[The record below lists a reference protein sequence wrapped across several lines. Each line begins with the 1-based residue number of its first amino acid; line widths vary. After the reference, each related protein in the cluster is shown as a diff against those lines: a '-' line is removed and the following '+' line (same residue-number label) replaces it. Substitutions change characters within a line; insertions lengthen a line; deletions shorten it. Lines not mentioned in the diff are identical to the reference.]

1 SGGGGGGGVTP
12 GKLDTR
18 DRAWPSR
25 RLPAGRHL
33 RRRIST
39 TSHDSGDHVVIDI
52 ELESLPASPPPL
64 DGPSATSSTT
74 SAPLQPAAHAHLKRR
89 EKLCRLLES
98 DIAMKFSHS
107 IQFNAVPDWSSHY
120 ISYSNLKKIIYQL
133 EKQINQSGAHKTA
146 DGETDAESSPLLSQS
161 GAWDDPDKI
170 FTRKLD
176 DELDKICSFYQL
188 KELEIFGEIDSL
200 RKDVE
205 EFEAEHAAGEGEDGE
220 GVGQRRQS
228 MWARARQQSIF
239 KSLQTRKRRSSTVG
253 TADGVGPRDRTHSIH
268 EGREDD
274 TDEDDDENAPLTNS
288 QSSADHRRASTRGLT
303 SDGKLT
309 VTKDLAA
316 DRSFRSSDAHSSA
329 DVRRRPSMAFNDFG
343 DDALQALY
351 DEGITLKKRIT
362 NNYVNICE
370 LRSFIQLNETGF
382 SKVLKKYDKILDRN
396 LKSNYINSKVK
407 PAYPFQ
413 PSTTQNLQDH
423 LERVEEAY
431 AAIVTNHDVEAARR
445 ELRLHLREHVVWERN
460 TVWREMIGIERK
472 AQAAN
477 LGIRQTMLGPS
488 NNPKDSRL
496 QGDSPDAATKEVR
509 TPVGKYVCPKFLVSW
524 NFWTLVGC
532 LAVFAV
538 LLGVKFMERG
548 EQQNCL
554 ALVAFVSLLWATE
567 AIPLFVTSLL
577 VPLLVVL
584 LNVVRDEQPPHSR
597 LDSKK
602 AAGYIFAAMWTPVIM
617 LLLGGFTIAAALSK
631 YNIAKMMATFVLSK
645 AGTKPRTVLLTSMGV
660 AMFASMWISNV
671 AAPVL
676 CFSIVQPILR
686 NLPSDSDMSKAL
698 LLGIALASN
707 MGGAASPIASPQNL
721 IALENMEPQPGW
733 GIWFFIALPV
743 CIITILLIWVLL
755 LVTFRPGRNTTIVP
769 IRPMKD
775 KFTGIQYFISAVT
788 LITIILWCLSHQLEG
803 VFGDMGVIAII
814 PIVLF
819 FGTGILTKEDF
830 NNFLWTIIIL
840 AAGGLALG
848 KAVNSSGLLTTIA
861 VSITNEVGGMGPY
874 ALTCIFAALIAVVAT
889 FISHTVA
896 ALIILPLVRE
906 VGAGMAEPHPNLLVM
921 ASVLMASAAMGLPTS
936 GFPNM
941 TAIMMEDSQTGQR
954 YLQVKHFLTRGV
966 PASVMAYAVI
976 VTVGY
981 GLMAAVGF

>member
-1 SGGGGGGGVTP
+1 
-12 GKLDTR
+12 
-18 DRAWPSR
+18 
-25 RLPAGRHL
+25 
-33 RRRIST
+33 
-39 TSHDSGDHVVIDI
+39 
-52 ELESLPASPPPL
+52 
-64 DGPSATSSTT
+64 
-74 SAPLQPAAHAHLKRR
+74 KRR

-133 EKQINQSGAHKTA
+133 EKQINQPGAHKTA
-146 DGETDAESSPLLSQS
+146 DGETDVESSPLLSQS

-176 DELDKICSFYQL
+176 DEVEKICSFYQL
-188 KELEIFGEIDSL
+188 KELEIFGEVDSL
-200 RKDVE
+200 LKDVE
-205 EFEAEHAAGEGEDGE
+205 EFEAEHAAGEVEDGE
-220 GVGQRRQS
+220 GMGQRRQS
-228 MWARARQQSIF
+228 I
-239 KSLQTRKRRSSTVG
+239 TVG
-253 TADGVGPRDRTHSIH
+253 TADGVGPRDRTQSIPG
-268 EGREDD
+268 EREDD
-274 TDEDDDENAPLTNS
+274 TDEDDDEQAPLTKI
-288 QSSADHRRASTRGLT
+288 QSSGDHRRASTRGVT

-316 DRSFRSSDAHSSA
+316 DL
-329 DVRRRPSMAFNDFG
+329 RRRPSMAFNDFG

-351 DEGITLKKRIT
+351 DEGITLKKRII

-382 SKVLKKYDKILDRN
+382 SKVLKKYDKIMDRN
-396 LKSNYINSKVK
+396 LKSTYINSKVK

-413 PSTTQNLQDH
+413 PSTTQHLQDH

-431 AAIVTNHDVEAARR
+431 ASIVTNRDVEAARR

-496 QGDSPDAATKEVR
+496 QGDSPDAALKEVR

-538 LLGVKFMERG
+538 LLGVRFMERE

-631 YNIAKMMATFVLSK
+631 YNIAKMMATSVLSK

-676 CFSIVQPILR
+676 CLSIVQPILR

-769 IRPMKD
+769 IRSMKD

-966 PASVMAYAVI
+966 PASVMAYVVI

>member
-1 SGGGGGGGVTP
+1 
-12 GKLDTR
+12 
-18 DRAWPSR
+18 
-25 RLPAGRHL
+25 
-33 RRRIST
+33 
-39 TSHDSGDHVVIDI
+39 
-52 ELESLPASPPPL
+52 
-64 DGPSATSSTT
+64 
-74 SAPLQPAAHAHLKRR
+74 
-89 EKLCRLLES
+89 
-98 DIAMKFSHS
+98 MKFSHS
-107 IQFNAVPDWSSHY
+107 IQFNAVPDWSSNY
-120 ISYSNLKKIIYQL
+120 ISYSNLKKLIYQL
-133 EKQINQSGAHKTA
+133 EKQLHHNGQPSSSNQ
-146 DGETDAESSPLLSQS
+146 DPESSPLLAS
-161 GAWDDPDKI
+161 GSIDDPDKV
-170 FTRKLD
+170 FSRKLD
-176 DELDKICSFYQL
+176 DELEKICTFYQL
-188 KELEIFGEIDSL
+188 KELEVIGEVEALL
-200 RKDVE
+200 RDVE
-205 EFEAEHAAGEGEDGE
+205 EFEAEHAAGEDDEDGL
-220 GVGQRRQS
+220 RRQS
-228 MWARARQQSIF
+228 VFARARQHSIF
-239 KSLQTRKRRSSTVG
+239 KSFQAPNKRRRTSTAGSGRDG
-253 TADGVGPRDRTHSIH
+253 TIEEEDESDEEDNEQTALNKSQASLERRPTKGKDYAS
-268 EGREDD
+268 EG
-274 TDEDDDENAPLTNS
+274 
-288 QSSADHRRASTRGLT
+288 Q
-303 SDGKLT
+303 
-309 VTKDLAA
+309 
-316 DRSFRSSDAHSSA
+316 HSSHEFSA
-329 DVRRRPSMAFNDFG
+329 SDFRRRPSTAFNDFG

-362 NNYVNICE
+362 NLYVNICE

-382 SKVLKKYDKILDRN
+382 SKVLKKYDKTLDRN
-396 LKSNYINSKVK
+396 LKRSYLDQNVK

-413 PSTTQNLQDH
+413 PSTMERLGEHLQ
-423 LERVEEAY
+423 RVEESY
-431 AAIVTNHDVEAARR
+431 ATIVTKGDVEGARQ

-477 LGIRQTMLGPS
+477 LGIRNTMLGQDTD
-488 NNPKDSRL
+488 PKKARL
-496 QGDSPDAATKEVR
+496 QGDQENGALKEVV
-509 TPVGKYVCPKFLVSW
+509 TPIGRYQCPKPLLSGTFWVLVAI
-524 NFWTLVGC
+524 V
-532 LAVFAV
+532 AVFAV
-538 LLGVKFMERG
+538 LLAVPIMDKP

-554 ALVAFVSLLWATE
+554 ALVVFVSLLWATE

-577 VPLLVVL
+577 VPFLCVVL
-584 LNVVRDEQPPHSR
+584 QVVREDRKPYRR
-597 LDSKK
+597 LSSKE
-602 AAGYIFAAMWTPVIM
+602 AAGYVFASMWTPVIM

-660 AMFASMWISNV
+660 ATFASMWISNV

-676 CFSIVQPILR
+676 CFSIIQPILR
-686 NLPSDSDMSKAL
+686 NLPADSDMSKAL

-733 GIWFFIALPV
+733 GTWFFVALPV
-743 CIITILLIWVLL
+743 CIVTILLIWLLL

-775 KFTGIQYFISAVT
+775 KFNGVQWFISIVT
-788 LITIILWCLSHQLEG
+788 LATIVLWCVSHELEG
-803 VFGDMGVIAII
+803 IFGDMGVVAII

-861 VSITNEVGGMGPY
+861 ISITDMVADLSLYGV
-874 ALTCIFAALIAVVAT
+874 TCAFAALIAVVAT

-921 ASVLMASAAMGLPTS
+921 GSVLMASAAMGLPTS

-954 YLQVKHFLTRGV
+954 YLQVRHFLTRGI
-966 PASVMAYAVI
+966 PSSIIAYAV
-976 VTVGY
+976 VVSVGY
-981 GLMAAVGF
+981 GLMVAVGF